1 MKKLSV
7 VLMIVAAG
15 VVAADTIVWNP
26 EGSGA
31 WADDSR
37 WLGGVPPAAG
47 DTVDFN
53 GCTGVVTVAD
63 AATLA
68 KVAKITLTGAGSG
81 LVISNDVADGD
92 FEFAKP
98 VSGDGV
104 LIKQGDGI
112 TRMTYA
118 ETAEKTGYW
127 MSGGLEVLDGTL
139 VLPRT
144 PSKDIWLT
152 KVTVMDPGVFVHT
165 GNAYTRIVGGLWGTG
180 SVSND
185 LHKPLYL
192 GGGTEQ
198 SPAVF
203 SGRFLYKAYPCLS
216 HSEAQHRV
224 QYFTGTDSVNVQNLL
239 VYTKDGTAGI
249 LKFGD
254 SSAADK
260 SSSVGGAD
268 YTMYYRGPRNR
279 MLYLGE
285 GEVSKRA
292 IQLGT
297 GAQDAIFDAGEHGG
311 LTLNGTI
318 SASPTEGNMM
328 NVFTLTGNGENVF
341 AGTYSSVTN
350 PEGRYV
356 AHYLVKDGN
365 GSWRFTADKKRTMIG
380 TVEVKKGELKFDSIA
395 ERGTDCALGPANL
408 TQSRYYGSYS
418 TTDPSTRYIDDT
430 KDVPYAMLLG
440 NGLDAPDADH
450 LATLNYT
457 GTTDAEIHTR
467 VIAVNGAGRLK
478 SETAGLV
485 WDGITAAAAG
495 KHTLVTEVA
504 DSTLYSLVVTNGPGT
519 MGLVKEGAGLC
530 QLARESDL
538 TGDLAVKQGTL
549 RIPGQGYSWYR
560 LTITETWNGA
570 TNSSGTVLGGSGTS
584 VTMRQFA
591 LLDENGEN
599 QILNLPHNKA
609 ADAKPWLLAPGEAAV
624 GCDHYRILGTD
635 DTGRNVTWALSNL
648 FTTVGT
654 NCGLVRR
661 NDANSGDLG
670 YSGFNTPPRHQIS
683 IVLRMPESAH
693 PVTHY
698 DIKCQGYWPDNSSA
712 GLRMPRAWTVEG
724 SVDGLT
730 WDNLS
735 TLTTND
741 NTYANIPTGGNGRW
755 YSNNKTT
762 AGIGY
767 ALSATASSSGGA
779 AVHPASVAA
788 AAGARLEMVGG
799 TFAAS
804 GVTIDCAAE
813 AGTIRGAVFSDD
825 AKVYLTGFTDEMLG
839 SMLPIDLSGCA
850 GLNGRKWKV
859 VVDGVLRPSYYA
871 TVAANGVVVSCH
883 GMRLF
888 FK

>member
-1 MKKLSV
+1 MKL
-7 VLMIVAAG
+7 LGMIIAAWAAGEVCAG
-15 VVAADTIVWNP
+15 VVSWDP
-26 EGSGA
+26 SGNGG

-53 GCTGVVTVAD
+53 GCTGIVTVAD

-68 KVAKITLTGAGSG
+68 NVAKITLTGAGSG

-104 LIKQGDGI
+104 VIKQGNGI

-144 PSKDIWLT
+144 PTKDLYLT
-152 KVTVMDPGVFVHT
+152 KVTVMAPGIFVHT
-165 GNAYTRIVGGLWGTG
+165 GNAYTQVLGGLWGTG
-180 SVSND
+180 TVSND

-198 SPAVF
+198 NPAVF
-203 SGRFLYKAYPCLS
+203 SGRFTHKAYPCVRDLTS
-216 HSEAQHRV
+216 TNRV
-224 QYFTGTDSVNVQNLL
+224 QYFTGDDSDNAQSLL
-239 VYTKDGTAGI
+239 IYAQDGTAGI
-249 LKFGD
+249 AKFGD

-260 SSSVGGAD
+260 SSSVGSAGQTLA
-268 YTMYYRGPRNR
+268 YRGLRNR
-279 MLYLGE
+279 ILYLGE
-285 GEVSKRA
+285 GEDSKRA
-292 IQLGT
+292 IQFGT
-297 GAQDAIFDAGEHGG
+297 GARDVVLDAGEQGG
-311 LTLNGTI
+311 LTLLGTI
-318 SASPTEGNMM
+318 STSSTECNMM
-328 NVFTLTGNGENVF
+328 NVFTLAGNGENVF
-341 AGTYSSVTN
+341 ASTYSSVTN
-350 PEGRYV
+350 PQGRYV

-395 ERGTDCALGPANL
+395 ERDTDCAIGPANL

-418 TTDPSTRYIDDT
+418 TTDPSTRDIDDT
-430 KDVPYAMLLG
+430 KNVPYAILLG
-440 NGLDAPDADH
+440 NGTDAPAAEH
-450 LATLNYT
+450 LATLDYT
-457 GTTDAEIHTR
+457 GTKDAEIHTR
-467 VIAVNGAGRLK
+467 VIAVNGAGRLR
-478 SETAGLV
+478 SSAADLV

-495 KHTLVTEVA
+495 QHTLVA
-504 DSTLYSLVVTNGPGT
+504 DVPDNALCSLVVTNGPGT

-538 TGDLAVKQGTL
+538 TGDLAAKAGTL
-549 RIPGQGYSWYR
+549 RIPGQRYSWYR
-560 LTITETWNGA
+560 LTITETWHGA
-570 TNSSGTVLGGSGTS
+570 TNATGEALGGGGSS
-584 VTMRQFA
+584 MTMRQFA

-599 QILNLPHNKA
+599 QILNLSHNKA

-635 DTGRNVTWALSNL
+635 DFGRDITWALSNL
-648 FTTVGT
+648 FTTAAT
-654 NCGLVRR
+654 QCGLVRL

-670 YSGFNTPPRHQIS
+670 YQGFNTNPRNQIS

-724 SVDGLT
+724 STDGLA
-730 WDNLS
+730 WDTLS

-755 YSNNKTT
+755 YSNNSTT
-762 AGIGY
+762 AGDGY
-767 ALSATASSSGGA
+767 ELSATERTGA
-779 AVHPASVAA
+779 ATAIRPASVAA
-788 AAGARLEMVGG
+788 ASGATLEMPGG
-799 TFAAS
+799 TFVVDGLALDAAVGS
-804 GVTIDCAAE
+804 
-813 AGTIRGAVFSDD
+813 GTIQGVGFSED
-825 AKVYLTGFTDEMLG
+825 AKVYISNFSEDRLDTTLPMSFKNCTGLG
-839 SMLPIDLSGCA
+839 
-850 GLNGRKWKV
+850 GRRWPV
-859 VVDGVLRPSYYA
+859 VLDGVLRPSYFAYVDA
-871 TVAANGVVVSCH
+871 TGVRVCRH
-883 GMRLF
+883 GLSLSFR
-888 FK
+888 